1 MAGVDKPAIL
11 PLASWR
17 ATLIGNIPGKLLN
30 YIVVAVIVSMLVL
43 EPTERA
49 SSCVCVCVC
58 VCVCLIGNLLFEED
72 RFGFFR
78 NARDRCP

>member
-49 SSCVCVCVC
+49 SSCVC
-58 VCVCLIGNLLFEED
+58 LIGNLLFEED